1 MRPRGDGSR
10 DVPLVSVVIP
20 TRNRPETLVRAV
32 GSACAQSYGSAEVV
46 VVNDGGEEVGD
57 IVAGAGGARSVQYVS
72 LVENRGQAAA
82 RNAGIEAAR
91 GEYVAFL
98 DDDDEY
104 FPDHVTVL
112 ATAIRKTPCEV
123 VYSDARRVV
132 LEEGTGREI
141 GRDVPFSENY
151 DESRIRVCNY
161 IPLIT
166 VLVRKE
172 ALEAVGGFDESMR
185 ILEDW
190 DLLIRLS
197 ARGGFLHVSRVT
209 CRFAARPW
217 DRGHA
222 NSSLGGQMQA
232 FSRIYE
238 KYPPSGEDVMRAR
251 IGMLMRLKEAALAGG
266 AAAGKTG

>member
-1 MRPRGDGSR
+1 
-10 DVPLVSVVIP
+10 VSVVIP

-32 GSACAQSYGSAEVV
+32 ESACRQTYERVEVV
-46 VVNDGGEEVGD
+46 VVNDGGEDVGD
-57 IVAGAGGARSVQYVS
+57 RVVGAGGGRQVRYVS
-72 LVENRGQAAA
+72 LGENRGQAAA
-82 RNAGIEAAR
+82 RNAGIRAAK
-91 GEYVAFL
+91 GEYIAFL

-104 FPDHVTVL
+104 LPDHVDVL
-112 ATAIRKTPCEV
+112 AAAIRKSGKEV
-123 VYSDARRVV
+123 VYSDARRIV

-141 GRDVPFSENY
+141 ESDVPFSE
-151 DESRIRVCNY
+151 DFDGDRLQVCNY

-166 VLVRKE
+166 VMVRKE

-197 ARGGFLHVSRVT
+197 VRGGFLHVPRVT
-209 CRFAARPW
+209 CRFTARPW
-217 DRGHA
+217 DKGHT

-238 KYPPSGEDVMRAR
+238 KYPHSGEEVMRAR
-251 IGMLMRLKEAALAGG
+251 IAMLMRLKDAALAG
-266 AAAGKTG
+266 AAAA